1 MRALNIC
8 MTAEIVYNK
17 NMKNNYLNESN
28 SNEIL
33 LAEKLEK
40 MVSKGSSNFHGK
52 DLLEMHFLVQSGYD
66 PFVLN
71 AAIVNTF
78 HAKKTPLNQ
87 KIYLIKEQINHSDY
101 MLSYEKDIGK
111 SEWSDISFDL
121 CLESIEKLF
130 NDICLN
136 DPLILKNIQITAV
149 RHGQDETDKLG
160 GWSENHLT
168 EEGID
173 QVRELTRQL
182 SHEYD
187 LILSSDL
194 NRTKESAE
202 IIQEKLNIPIVY
214 EKQLRETNN
223 GILKNLTK
231 KEAFDQYPGL
241 YYSALKMD
249 ERYPKGESPNEFY
262 ARVRKAFFDI
272 INKYQGK
279 SLLLVTHGGVITVIQ
294 CLVNGWPYSNLLKIA
309 PPTAGLVHFTGFS
322 EKLK

>member
-1 MRALNIC
+1 
-8 MTAEIVYNK
+8 
-17 NMKNNYLNESN
+17 MKNNYLNESN

-241 YYSALKMD
+241 
-249 ERYPKGESPNEFY
+249 
-262 ARVRKAFFDI
+262 
-272 INKYQGK
+272 
-279 SLLLVTHGGVITVIQ
+279 
-294 CLVNGWPYSNLLKIA
+294 
-309 PPTAGLVHFTGFS
+309 
-322 EKLK
+322 

>member
-149 RHGQDETDKLG
+149 RHGQ
-160 GWSENHLT
+160 
-168 EEGID
+168 
-173 QVRELTRQL
+173 
-182 SHEYD
+182 
-187 LILSSDL
+187 
-194 NRTKESAE
+194 ESAFMAGRA
-202 IIQEKLNIPIVY
+202 ISGSK
-214 EKQLRETNN
+214 
-223 GILKNLTK
+223 ILC
-231 KEAFDQYPGL
+231 PGRPV
-241 YYSALKMD
+241 D
-249 ERYPKGESPNEFY
+249 
-262 ARVRKAFFDI
+262 
-272 INKYQGK
+272 
-279 SLLLVTHGGVITVIQ
+279 
-294 CLVNGWPYSNLLKIA
+294 
-309 PPTAGLVHFTGFS
+309 
-322 EKLK
+322 